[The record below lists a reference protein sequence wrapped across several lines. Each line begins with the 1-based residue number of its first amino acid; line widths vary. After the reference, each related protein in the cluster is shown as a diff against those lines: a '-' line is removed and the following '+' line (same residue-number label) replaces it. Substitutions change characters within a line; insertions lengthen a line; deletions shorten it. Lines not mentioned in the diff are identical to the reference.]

1 MEFTFSYFEALWDL
15 SVDMAPYLLLGFL
28 FAGLLKVFLPHG
40 MMNKYLG
47 KSSFK
52 SVLNAS
58 LLGIPLPLCSCG
70 VLPAGISL
78 YKNGASKGSS
88 VSFLISTPQT
98 GVDSILVTW
107 SMLGLPLAII
117 RPIAAL
123 ITGLTG
129 GIITNRLEKN
139 NLKSGKITKPK
150 ITDLPKQK
158 KSLGKVLH
166 YAFVEMLM
174 DIAKW
179 LIIGLMIAAFI
190 SVILPDNF
198 FTEFKLDG
206 FYGMLIMLIASIPL
220 YVCATAS
227 VPIAA
232 VLLLKGISPGAL
244 LVFLMAGPAT
254 NAATISVVGNNLGKK
269 TLFAYL
275 FSIIAGSLAF
285 GLIIDNFLP
294 AKWFMP
300 VLMLHEHSHG
310 LLPQWFSV
318 ASALLLISLLAYG
331 YLKLFIDWLKLRKM
345 NKMETTL
352 NFSVDIPAMEIG
364 IEGMTC
370 PKCKAKVEKGIME
383 IKNARLAVA
392 NVETGSLKI
401 YGNPKNLEV
410 VKKKIED
417 LGYGF
422 KGELKR

>member
-1 MEFTFSYFEALWDL
+1 MFNFDMQMEFTIKYFQALWDL

-28 FAGLLKVFLPHG
+28 FAGILKVFLPQG

-139 NLKSGKITKPK
+139 DLKKPESTKPK
-150 ITDLPKQK
+150 TINLPKQK
-158 KSLGKVLH
+158 KSLGKVFH
-166 YAFVEMLM
+166 YAFIEMLM

-179 LIIGLMIAAFI
+179 LIIGLLIAALI
-190 SVILPDNF
+190 SVLLPNNF
-198 FTEFKLDG
+198 FTEFKLNG
-206 FYGMLIMLIASIPL
+206 FYGMLIMLVASIPL

-232 VLLLKGISPGAL
+232 VLLMKGISPGAL

-310 LLPQWFSV
+310 LLPYWFNV
-318 ASALLLISLLAYG
+318 ASALLLISLLFYG
-331 YLKLFIDWLKLRKM
+331 YFNVFTNWLKSRK
-345 NKMETTL
+345 KKKEESP
-352 NFSVDIPAMEIG
+352 FSLSIDIPAMVVG
-364 IEGMTC
+364 VEGMTC
-370 PKCKAKVEKGIME
+370 PKCKAKVEKGISE
-383 IKNARLAVA
+383 LKNVSLAVA
-392 NVETGSLKI
+392 DINTGTIKI
-401 YGNPKNLEV
+401 YGNP
-410 VKKKIED
+410 
-417 LGYGF
+417 
-422 KGELKR
+422 